1 MDNDAFGA
9 FFDRAPK
16 FNPLIANGFAHHQ
29 LSSAPEYIANK
40 FREVEA
46 DYFPP
51 ELKFIGYEMC
61 SPETTYRV
69 LSNKKHRSKN
79 YYDITRTDVY
89 MVKYM
94 FTWQGNPL
102 GHDVYIFLPYT
113 RPGSWITLKDSQY
126 HIAPVLADI
135 TISVTHDGLFIALK
149 LPVKVSRFY
158 HQVVVDDSRE
168 LHSVVWSKIH
178 NVKRKSV
185 KTSLAHYLFTKKGLT
200 GTFKEYANCDV
211 IIGRSDEV
219 NKKRYPVE
227 DWVVCKTAVD
237 TYDAQSNHRRVTR
250 RTDVRLAIPRDK
262 WNTLTQGLVAGFY
275 HLADAFPEQV
285 MVDKELDNPTIWKM
299 LLGKVLFD
307 NDAGIAKIIA
317 NMDTHLESVDT
328 YLTDVNK
335 RWLER
340 EDVYVND
347 IYELFAEIIESYSR
361 RASASSDRMSTM
373 YNKRFAVLHYV
384 LGGVISG
391 INRAAFDIHNGRN
404 NKKLTDSAVIDFFRK
419 RIKLNEITA
428 LSGEEHKEVSS
439 IGSSTDSLIYK
450 LSMINVLQ
458 TNMSKTS
465 PGKSVEVTFGEESVQ
480 HASVA
485 EIGNPNV
492 NPEKEPTG
500 RQRTNVYA
508 DVDEL
513 GVFRRREQHRKL
525 IDDVQENIKR

>member
-29 LSSAPEYIANK
+29 LASAPEYIANK

-51 ELKFIGYEMC
+51 ELRFIGYEPC
-61 SPETTYRV
+61 CPDTTYRV
-69 LSNKKHRSKN
+69 LSNKKHKTKN
-79 YYDITRTDVY
+79 YYDITKTDVY

-94 FTWQGNPL
+94 FTWEGKPL

-113 RPGSWITLKDSQY
+113 RAGSWITLKDSQY

-135 TISVTHDGLFIALK
+135 TISVTQDGLFLALK

-158 HQVVVDDSRE
+158 HQVIVDDSRE
-168 LHSVVWSKIH
+168 LLNVVWSKIH
-178 NVKRKSV
+178 NVKRKSAR
-185 KTSLAHYLFTKKGLT
+185 TSLAHYLFVKKGLV
-200 GTFKEYANCDV
+200 GVFKEYANCDIV
-211 IIGRSDEV
+211 VGRAGDISKT
-219 NKKRYPVE
+219 NYPPE
-227 DWVVCKTAVD
+227 DWVICRTAAEAYVGG
-237 TYDAQSNHRRVTR
+237 TTSRRANR
-250 RTDVRLAIPRDK
+250 RTDVRIAIPRDK
-262 WNTLTQGLVAGFY
+262 WNTMTQGLVAGFY
-275 HLADAFPEQV
+275 HLADDFPEQV
-285 MVDKELDNPTIWKM
+285 MVDKELNNPTIWKM

-347 IYELFAEIIESYSR
+347 IYELFAEIIDSYSR

-384 LGGVISG
+384 LDGIISG
-391 INRAAFDIHNGRN
+391 INLLAFDIHNSRS
-404 NKKLTDSAVIDFFRK
+404 NKRLTDSTVIDFFRK
-419 RIKLNEITA
+419 RIKLNEITS

-458 TNMSKTS
+458 TNMSKSS

-485 EIGNPNV
+485 EYGNPNV

-513 GVFRRREQHRKL
+513 GIFHRREEHRQL
-525 IDDVQENIKR
+525 IDEVQENIKR